1 MTEQT
6 TTDEFGQG
14 IGAEASETQEQL
26 EESAEITATEQETS
40 VGEEAEAE
48 DAIQA
53 EPEVDE
59 DIEYIKTQKNIDPS
73 DPDALKKVA
82 KMYRNSEKAMHEQ
95 RQAQQPNI
103 EAGLQ
108 DAQTAPQTRV
118 DVMARD
124 MQLMKNRQM
133 SADFKAKVNL
143 TPEEEAKMAEFLQQP
158 TMLPDGQQIRRGDLV
173 INGLMTLE
181 DVYKIIGGGSIDP
194 KSIQEQ
200 TRKQTIAEMA
210 SKQRAQRLAGDSTNS
225 KQFSSGDTNDDFLA
239 GFSEA

>member
-82 KMYRNSEKAMHEQ
+82 KMYRNSEKSMHEQ